1 LGVSKERKRRK
12 PERIFTEVRSRGVQI
27 PNLHGGWVYRT
38 RITAFNRVQV
48 ARKNLFSSG
57 SSAFARPDPLY
68 FNPPLP
74 RAIQKSMAK
83 EINLLP

>member
-1 LGVSKERKRRK
+1 VSARKEKGE

-38 RITAFNRVQV
+38 RITAFNRAQV

-68 FNPPLP
+68 FNPPSP
-74 RAIQKSMAK
+74 RAIQKSLAK